1 MAKENEIQEARA
13 PSIEELRAQHNAKL
27 DAAVEAKKARS
38 RRHAQFLANAGAIKL
53 P

>member
-1 MAKENEIQEARA
+1 MAKENEVTEKQA

-27 DAAVEAKKARS
+27 DALVDGKKARS
-38 RRHAQFLANAGAIKL
+38 RRHAQFLVNAGALRL